1 MSYLKTAILLAG
13 LTGLFMG
20 VGYLIG
26 GASGALIALVIA
38 AATNLFAYW
47 NSDRMVLSMYG
58 AHEVDRNSAPD
69 LFNLVAELAGRA
81 GLPMPRVFLMD
92 EAQPNA
98 FATGRNP
105 QNAAVAVTTGL
116 MQSLSREELAGV
128 IAHELAHIKN
138 HDTLLM
144 TITAT
149 IAGAIS
155 MVAQFGMF
163 FGGGHRDNQG
173 PGIIGSIAMMI
184 LAPFGAM
191 LVQMAISRTR
201 EYAAD
206 DLGAR
211 ICGQPMWL
219 ASALAKIADAA
230 HQVPNPEAE
239 RNPATAHMF
248 IINPL
253 SGHGVDNLF
262 TTHPATENRIAA
274 LQQLAAE
281 MGASGGTLSV
291 NTRGNYP
298 RRTGR
303 RRARETT
310 MSYLK
315 TAILLAGLTGLFMGV
330 GYLIGGAGGAM
341 IALVI
346 AAATNLFAYWNSDRM
361 VLSMYGA
368 QEVDAR
374 TRARTRPSRGRA
386 GRPCRAADA
395 ARLRDGQSAA
405 QRVRHRP
412 QSAECRGRRH
422 HRAAAIA
429 EPRGARRR
437 DRA

>member
-1 MSYLKTAILLAG
+1 MSYFKTAILLAG

-26 GASGALIALVIA
+26 GASGAVIALVIA

-58 AHEVDRNSAPD
+58 AHEVDQRTAPE

-92 EAQPNA
+92 EPQPNA

-155 MVAQFGMF
+155 MLAQFGMF
-163 FGGGHRDNQG
+163 FGGNRDQG

-184 LAPFGAM
+184 LAPLGAM

-219 ASALAKIADAA
+219 ASALAKIANAA
-230 HQVPNPEAE
+230 HVVPNVEAE

-253 SGHGVDNLF
+253 SGQGMDNLF
-262 TTHPATENRIAA
+262 TTHPSTENRIAA

-281 MGASGGTLSV
+281 MGARGGMSSV
-291 NTRGNYP
+291 SARGSYP
-298 RRTGR
+298 RRSPWGR
-303 RRARETT
+303 TSA
-310 MSYLK
+310 
-315 TAILLAGLTGLFMGV
+315 
-330 GYLIGGAGGAM
+330 
-341 IALVI
+341 
-346 AAATNLFAYWNSDRM
+346 
-361 VLSMYGA
+361 
-368 QEVDAR
+368 
-374 TRARTRPSRGRA
+374 SRGPW
-386 GRPCRAADA
+386 G
-395 ARLRDGQSAA
+395 
-405 QRVRHRP
+405 
-412 QSAECRGRRH
+412 
-422 HRAAAIA
+422 
-429 EPRGARRR
+429 
-437 DRA
+437 

>member
-1 MSYLKTAILLAG
+1 MRERVMNSLRTAILLAG
-13 LTGLFMG
+13 LTALFMG

-26 GASGALIALVIA
+26 GASGAIIALLIA

-58 AHEVDRNSAPD
+58 AHEVDQHTAPE
-69 LFNLVAELAGRA
+69 LVSLVAALAGRA

-92 EAQPNA
+92 NPQPNA

-116 MQSLSREELAGV
+116 MQSLSREELGGV

-163 FGGGHRDNQG
+163 FGGHRDNNSG
-173 PGIIGSIAMMI
+173 PGIVGSILMMI
-184 LAPFGAM
+184 LAPLGAM

-211 ICGQPMWL
+211 IAGQPMWL
-219 ASALAKIADAA
+219 ASALMKIENAA
-230 HQVPNPEAE
+230 HQVPNLEAE

-253 SGHGVDNLF
+253 SGQGMDNLF
-262 TTHPATENRIAA
+262 ATHPSTENRIAA
-274 LQQLAAE
+274 LHQLAAE
-281 MGASGGTLSV
+281 LGAQGAAARGSGAH
-291 NTRGNYP
+291 YP
-298 RRTGR
+298 SRRPWGR
-303 RRARETT
+303 R
-310 MSYLK
+310 L
-315 TAILLAGLTGLFMGV
+315 G
-330 GYLIGGAGGAM
+330 
-341 IALVI
+341 
-346 AAATNLFAYWNSDRM
+346 
-361 VLSMYGA
+361 
-368 QEVDAR
+368 
-374 TRARTRPSRGRA
+374 
-386 GRPCRAADA
+386 A
-395 ARLRDGQSAA
+395 ARAVG
-405 QRVRHRP
+405 V
-412 QSAECRGRRH
+412 
-422 HRAAAIA
+422 
-429 EPRGARRR
+429 AR
-437 DRA
+437 